1 MTGRRY
7 LDEFAPGDRFTAG
20 SLTVSETD
28 IRTFAE
34 AFDPQ
39 AHHLDADA
47 AQATPFRGLAASG
60 WHTAA
65 LTMRLL
71 VESGFRPAG
80 GIVGRGVEITW
91 LRPVRPGDRLTLDIE
106 VLDAVADRLRPERGT
121 LVLRVQTLNG
131 DGKPVQDMRARL
143 LVPLRAG
150 TADSG

>member
-7 LDEFAPGDRFTAG
+7 LDEFAPGDRFAAG
-20 SLTVSETD
+20 SLTVSEAD

-106 VLDAVADRLRPERGT
+106 VLDAMPDRLRSEQGT
-121 LVLRVQTLNG
+121 LILRVQTLNG

-150 TADSG
+150 TAKSG

>member
-1 MTGRRY
+1 MTGQRH
-7 LDEFAPGDRFTAG
+7 LEDFAPGDRFAAG
-20 SLTVSETD
+20 SLVVSEAD
-28 IRTFAE
+28 IRSFAA

-39 AHHLDADA
+39 PHHLDAIA
-47 AQATPFRGLAASG
+47 ARATPFRGLAASG

-91 LRPVRPGDRLTLDIE
+91 LRPVRPGERLTLEIE
-106 VLDAVADRLRPERGT
+106 VLDATPDRLRPGQGT
-121 LVLRVQTLNG
+121 LHLRVQTLNG

-143 LVPLRAG
+143 LVPQRAG
-150 TADSG
+150 AAGSA